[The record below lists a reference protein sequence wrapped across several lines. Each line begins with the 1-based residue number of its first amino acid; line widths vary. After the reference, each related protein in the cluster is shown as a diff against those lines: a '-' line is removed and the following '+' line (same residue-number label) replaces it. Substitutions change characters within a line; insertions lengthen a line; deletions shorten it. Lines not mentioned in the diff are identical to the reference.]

1 MKLMNALSSTVNGV
15 VVGGQCGLFQHL
27 QGLDDNQLLAI
38 LEFVKSRRDAYKKE
52 DNEALLRQKKCKE
65 NKLESNMAR
74 LMFKLE
80 EKNQLRASLQCTQ
93 RVQTVKQLTDAL
105 GQIDSDAKR
114 ITFLK
119 LQIKIY
125 TIVAGWKEE
134 KGKDKFSKKGDT
146 LFDGIENLKNRLK
159 ALLLLQL
166 MRTFPA
172 YKQVGPSSADE
183 ILEDDSEHS
192 GFTLMDDFKE
202 HGASIMVASTDSM
215 LKLQE
220 KNATYLPMDLVFGW
234 DQVDVFKWRQPL
246 TDVQAEYKV
255 GRVFV
260 DLDSDEEL
268 VVRGLYYDDANDDVV
283 LYLHL
288 VNDLTAAE
296 IDKGVM
302 NPRKTSNCELSMFR
316 QQQIAEKW
324 RVQWTGRVFKT
335 TAIGAI

>member
-1 MKLMNALSSTVNGV
+1 
-15 VVGGQCGLFQHL
+15 
-27 QGLDDNQLLAI
+27 
-38 LEFVKSRRDAYKKE
+38 
-52 DNEALLRQKKCKE
+52 
-65 NKLESNMAR
+65 
-74 LMFKLE
+74 MFKLE

-146 LFDGIENLKNRLK
+146 LFGGLENLKNRLK

-166 MRTFPA
+166 TRTFPA

-220 KNATYLPMDLVFGW
+220 KNATYLPMDLVFG
-234 DQVDVFKWRQPL
+234 
-246 TDVQAEYKV
+246 
-255 GRVFV
+255 
-260 DLDSDEEL
+260 
-268 VVRGLYYDDANDDVV
+268 
-283 LYLHL
+283 
-288 VNDLTAAE
+288 
-296 IDKGVM
+296 
-302 NPRKTSNCELSMFR
+302 
-316 QQQIAEKW
+316 
-324 RVQWTGRVFKT
+324 
-335 TAIGAI
+335 